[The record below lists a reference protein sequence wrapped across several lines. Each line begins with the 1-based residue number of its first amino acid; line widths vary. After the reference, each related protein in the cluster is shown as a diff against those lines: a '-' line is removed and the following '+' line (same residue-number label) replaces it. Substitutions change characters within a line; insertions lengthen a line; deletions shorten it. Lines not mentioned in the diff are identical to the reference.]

1 MAEELQTLLIRLDA
15 DIERMRR
22 GLNDAGK
29 LTDKTTKGME
39 KQWAAV
45 GAAVKRFG
53 GILSAAA
60 LTAGAVSAVKDLAQL
75 ANAADRVGVS
85 AQQLQELRFAGEEV
99 GIEFKQTDLAVQRF
113 VRRIAEARQNTGEL
127 QGVLK
132 QYKIQLV
139 DANGAARDSVDV
151 LKDLADATAGASDE
165 GEQLRIAFKAFDSEG
180 AAFVNVL
187 RKGGQGIDAFIR
199 QAHELGIVI
208 EEDVVRAG
216 LELEREYDRI
226 LAKMGTAWKETVV
239 QFAEVWRRLFSD
251 IDERSLASLRLELAA
266 VDKQIA
272 ELQKTAENPAAGPF
286 SGGMTKQFL
295 KDAEARRKALADE
308 IAMREKAA
316 EPPPAPP
323 PSKNLP
329 EVDFDEATRA
339 LDEQIKAINN
349 QELAFEL
356 AGGSAE
362 KLAGIT
368 ARLTAEQRMLNQLS
382 KDGKTLSADQQEV
395 WNSFLDDL
403 QSGTERLTQVQREM
417 QEAERQAQAFGDAM
431 QQAFADAIFEA
442 KGFGDILKTLGR
454 QLLNTVLFGSGGSG
468 GVLGGAFSKLG
479 KGLGGLFGKAGGGS
493 ISVPTLVG
501 ERGPEIVA
509 PKGSARVINGADTKR
524 MMGGG
529 QPIIVNMTNR
539 FDVGLE
545 SVDNRIAQAAT
556 PIAAQAVAAIEEARA
571 RDFR

>member
-1 MAEELQTLLIRLDA
+1 MAQELQTLLIRLDA
-15 DIERMRR
+15 DVERMRR

-29 LTDKTTKGME
+29 LTNKTTKKME
-39 KQWAAV
+39 SRWSAV
-45 GAAVKRFG
+45 GVAVKRFG

-60 LTAGAVSAVKDLAQL
+60 LTAGAVRAVKDLAQL

-99 GIEFKQTDLAVQRF
+99 GIAVNQTDLAVQRF
-113 VRRIAEARQNTGEL
+113 IRRLAEARQNTGEL

-132 QYKIQLV
+132 QYKIELE
-139 DANGAARDSVDV
+139 DGNGAARGAVEV
-151 LKDLADATAGASDE
+151 LKDLADATKNAGDG

-187 RKGGQGIDAFIR
+187 RQGGAGIDAFIR

-226 LAKMGTAWKETVV
+226 LTKMGTTWKETVV
-239 QFAEVWRRLFSD
+239 QFAEVWRRLLSD

-272 ELQKTAENPAAGPF
+272 ELGKTAENTSAGPF
-286 SGGMTKQFL
+286 AGGLEKQFL
-295 KDAEARRKALADE
+295 ETAQKRRKALADE
-308 IAMREKAA
+308 LKAREDLAK
-316 EPPPAPP
+316 PPPAPP
-323 PSKNLP
+323 ASKNLS
-329 EVDFDEATRA
+329 EVDFDDTTRA

-368 ARLTAEQRMLNQLS
+368 ARLTAEQGLLNKLS
-382 KDGKTLSADQQEV
+382 KDGKTLSAEQQEV
-395 WNSFLDDL
+395 WNSFLGDL
-403 QSGTERLTQVQREM
+403 QSGTERLTAVQREM
-417 QEAERQAQAFGDAM
+417 QEAERRAQAFGDAM

-442 KGFGDILKTLGR
+442 KDFGDILETLGK
-454 QLLNTVLFGSGGSG
+454 QLLQTALFGSGGGGGLLG
-468 GVLGGAFSKLG
+468 GVFSKVG

-501 ERGPEIVA
+501 ERGPELVV
-509 PKGSARVINGADTKR
+509 PKGSASVINGADTRR
-524 MMGGG
+524 MLGGG
-529 QPIIVNMTNR
+529 QPIVFNQTIR

-545 SVDNRIAQAAT
+545 AVDRRV
-556 PIAAQAVAAIEEARA
+556 AQAVVPIQRATIRTLNEASA
-571 RDFR
+571 RNL